1 LGQKTNPIGFRV
13 AVTRP
18 WDARWYDDKNFA
30 QKLEEDNLIRSYV
43 KNRLKRAGL
52 SKLTIDRTTKRIVV
66 TIHTSHPGV
75 VIGKSGKEIAQ
86 IEEELKNVTG
96 GKEVKILINEVKRPE
111 TDAQLIGDQIAQ
123 QLEGRI
129 GFRRAMKGAIS
140 AAMRAGAEGVRIM
153 CGGRLGGAEIARS
166 EQYKEGRIP
175 LHTLRA
181 DIDFARSTAQT
192 IYGAIGVKVWVC
204 HGDIIGQTPLQI
216 AAEVAVNGVEQQD
229 KRPIVSAAGG
239 ERRRSR
245 GGGRGRGDRDER
257 GGGERGGGD
266 RGGDRRSAPRGEQS
280 GEPAVL
286 KPRRPRAPRSE
297 TSTTS
302 GPIIRKQV

>member
-1 LGQKTNPIGFRV
+1 TNPIGFRV

-52 SKLTIDRTTKRIVV
+52 SKLTLDRTTKRVV
-66 TIHTSHPGV
+66 LTIHTSRPGV

-86 IEEELKNVTG
+86 LEEELKNITG

-129 GFRRAMKGAIS
+129 SFRRAMKGAIS
-140 AAMRAGAEGVRIM
+140 AAMRAGAEGVRIK
-153 CGGRLGGAEIARS
+153 CGGRLGGSEIARS
-166 EQYKEGRIP
+166 EQYKDGRIP

-181 DIDFARSTAQT
+181 DIDFARSTANT
-192 IYGAIGVKVWVC
+192 IYGTIGVKVWVC
-204 HGDIIGQTPLQI
+204 HGDIIGQTPLQL
-216 AAEVAVNGVEQQD
+216 AADMAVNGVEQKD

-239 ERRRSR
+239 EGRRR
-245 GGGRGRGDRDER
+245 GGGRGRGGGGKGAGRPGG
-257 GGGERGGGD
+257 GGGETAGGGRQGGGGSGRGGEYDPQPSKATG
-266 RGGDRRSAPRGEQS
+266 ATNHS
-280 GEPAVL
+280 GC
-286 KPRRPRAPRSE
+286 
-297 TSTTS
+297 
-302 GPIIRKQV
+302 